1 MKASEL
7 NRLNC
12 DFVPA
17 LRNTGTAEYA
27 PTVFRHRPVIG
38 KRNGRH
44 ASRYN
49 QSNERTRSRKPFH
62 GNLPLQ
68 KEVFEQDSQV
78 EFILNDSQSPTT
90 HPDSSLQTEKGPEV
104 EDKEDMENN
113 AAPDTL
119 LYWWVRTMKN

>member
-12 DFVPA
+12 VLCST

-38 KRNGRH
+38 KRNGRY

-49 QSNERTRSRKPFH
+49 QSNERAGSGKPFH
-62 GNLPLQ
+62 GNSAST

-78 EFILNDSQSPTT
+78 EFILNDSQSPVT
-90 HPDSSLQTEKGPEV
+90 HPDSSLQTEKRAEA

-119 LYWWVRTMKN
+119 TIW